1 MSEHLE
7 DCANP
12 LLATWLKEW
21 MDEAKERNARSY
33 TVFVNCSTTVVSP
46 DYFTVTRKPTNPLKH
61 VPLNFNIL
69 PRPNNSMA
77 SVQSYVTV

>member
-21 MDEAKERNARSY
+21 MDEAKERSAKSY
-33 TVFVNCSTTVVSP
+33 IVFVKFIYYNRLC
-46 DYFTVTRKPTNPLKH
+46 
-61 VPLNFNIL
+61 
-69 PRPNNSMA
+69 
-77 SVQSYVTV
+77 